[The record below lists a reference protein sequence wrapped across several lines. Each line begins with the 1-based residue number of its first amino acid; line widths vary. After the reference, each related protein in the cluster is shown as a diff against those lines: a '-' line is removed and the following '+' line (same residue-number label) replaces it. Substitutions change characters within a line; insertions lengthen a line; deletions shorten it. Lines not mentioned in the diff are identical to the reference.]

1 MWLVVKA
8 EVLPDSSDIVLVDV
22 IALRRLYYVR
32 EKVFLYS
39 KEVLKFINDFSYIQ
53 LILLHVFDSSLAVVE
68 YY

>member
-53 LILLHVFDSSLAVVE
+53 LILLHVFDSSLEVVD